1 MIDLGTRS
9 ASVDPLSSRGLR
21 DAILSH
27 HDALRSVLAET
38 VGRTDPR
45 ETAGTDLE
53 ALRAGARRLYET
65 VEAHLAFEERA
76 LPPALRDVIGWG
88 SVLQER
94 IEEDH
99 RRLREV
105 LATALSALEPEAL
118 SWLELASDMRAFVA
132 VVLSDLEREDEALL
146 DAQLDAI
153 ANDSEGG

>member
-1 MIDLGTRS
+1 MIDLGSR
-9 ASVDPLSSRGLR
+9 AAADPLSSGGLR

-38 VGRTDPR
+38 VGRTEPQAM
-45 ETAGTDLE
+45 AGTDL
-53 ALRAGARRLYET
+53 AMLRAGARRLYET

-76 LPPALRDVIGWG
+76 LPPALRDIIGWS

-99 RRLREV
+99 RRLRDA
-105 LATALSALEPEAL
+105 LATALSALEPDTL
-118 SWLELASDMRAFVA
+118 SWFELASDVRAFAA
-132 VVLSDLEREDEALL
+132 VLLRDLEREDEALL

>member
-1 MIDLGTRS
+1 M
-9 ASVDPLSSRGLR
+9 DPLSSRGLR

-27 HDALRSVLAET
+27 HDALRRVLAET
-38 VGRTDPR
+38 VGRTDPQAR
-45 ETAGTDLE
+45 ARTDLE
-53 ALRAGARRLYET
+53 TLRAGARRLYET
-65 VEAHLAFEERA
+65 VEAHLDFEEQA

-99 RRLREV
+99 RRLREA
-105 LATALSALEPEAL
+105 LATALSALEPDTL
-118 SWLELASDMRAFVA
+118 SWFELASDVRAFAA
-132 VVLSDLEREDEALL
+132 VLLSDLEREDEALL